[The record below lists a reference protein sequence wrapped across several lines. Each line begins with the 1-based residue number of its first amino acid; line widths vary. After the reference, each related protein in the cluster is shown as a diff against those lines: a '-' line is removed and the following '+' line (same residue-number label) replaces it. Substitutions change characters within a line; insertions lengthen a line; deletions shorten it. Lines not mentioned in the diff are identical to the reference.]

1 MIPVE
6 YLAPSALIGLAVL
19 FIFTGVLVP
28 KRFYQEKVDECDRW
42 RLAYELHRE
51 RAVARMPLK
60 RLVVRMWFRDRGD
73 PEAAEE
79 ALKEAEQKLEETE
92 SRSGMVTEISTA
104 LRILREKN
112 GLVEKLDGLWE
123 DVRNVQHR

>member
-1 MIPVE
+1 
-6 YLAPSALIGLAVL
+6 
-19 FIFTGVLVP
+19 
-28 KRFYQEKVDECDRW
+28 
-42 RLAYELHRE
+42 
-51 RAVARMPLK
+51 
-60 RLVVRMWFRDRGD
+60 MWFRDRGD
-73 PEAAEE
+73 PAAAEE
-79 ALKEAEQKLEETE
+79 ALKEAEKKLEETE